1 MGTMRARLLL
11 ASLLFSALAGPAE
24 AATLPYLGSQVEVTG
39 VVQAGA
45 TADLIR
51 VSDESGDVFEVVI
64 NRDTTYVS
72 SHALLRPNQVVRV
85 DGRLTSGKDGAG
97 ETIDADEIAAG
108 TFDLSNGTPKSH
120 SHGWSIALGAAAA
133 GLLLGSGVYA
143 FRKSLFGNTQPGAA
157 APGTSSLSS
166 GVTFGGP

>member
-1 MGTMRARLLL
+1 MRARLLL
-11 ASLLFSALAGPAE
+11 ASLLFSVVAAPVD

-45 TADLIR
+45 TPDRIR

-72 SHALLRPNQVVRV
+72 SHALLRANQVIRV
-85 DGRLTSGKDGAG
+85 DGRLTSGRDGAG
-97 ETIDADEIAAG
+97 QTIDADEIAAG
-108 TFDLSNGTPKSH
+108 TFDLSSAAPKSH
-120 SHGWSIALGAAAA
+120 AHGWSIALGAAAA

-143 FRKSLFGNTQPGAA
+143 FRKSLFGNNQPGAPA
-157 APGTSSLSS
+157 AGTSSLSS

>member
-1 MGTMRARLLL
+1 MRARLFI
-11 ASLLFSALAGPAE
+11 AGCLFSALAGPVE

-45 TADLIR
+45 TPDRIR
-51 VSDESGDVFEVVI
+51 VSDESGDVFEVDV

-72 SHALLRPNQVVRV
+72 SHALLRANQVVRV
-85 DGRLTSGKDGAG
+85 DGRLTSGRDGAG
-97 ETIDADEIAAG
+97 QTIEADEISAG
-108 TFDLSNGTPKSH
+108 SFDLSNGPTKSR
-120 SHGWSIALGAAAA
+120 SHGWSFALGAAAA

-143 FRKSLFGNTQPGAA
+143 FRKSLFGNNGTAA

>member
-1 MGTMRARLLL
+1 MGTMRARLLIVSVL
-11 ASLLFSALAGPAE
+11 FAASCGPID

-45 TADLIR
+45 TPDRIR

-64 NRDTTYVS
+64 NRDSTYVS
-72 SHALLRPNQVVRV
+72 SHALLRANQVVRV
-85 DGRLTSGKDGAG
+85 DGRLTSGRDGAG
-97 ETIDADEIAAG
+97 QTIDADEIAAG
-108 TFDLSNGTPKSH
+108 TFDLSNAAPKSH
-120 SHGWSIALGAAAA
+120 AHGWSIALGAAAA

-143 FRKSLFGNTQPGAA
+143 FRKSLFGNNQPGNA